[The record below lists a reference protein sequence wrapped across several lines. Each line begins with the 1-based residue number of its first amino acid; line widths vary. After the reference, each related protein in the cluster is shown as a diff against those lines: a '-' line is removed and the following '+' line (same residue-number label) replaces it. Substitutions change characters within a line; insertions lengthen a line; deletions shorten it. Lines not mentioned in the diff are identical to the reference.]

1 MRKIIGAAAAML
13 LALSANA
20 GGLGDMFGAF
30 AGRFDSYGAGREG
43 QAKQLDDVL
52 LKVSEY
58 MNKRM
63 PELIDPETRLD
74 RVSAEPGAHF
84 SYHYTL
90 VTSNSTDIDKASFAS
105 TIRAQLQSKLCD
117 SAQIRSFFNHGVTVG
132 YLYQGNDGL
141 PVGGADFAPNSCDG
155 VKESTTRP

>member
-1 MRKIIGAAAAML
+1 MRKIVGAAAMML
-13 LALSANA
+13 FALSANA

-30 AGRFDSYGAGREG
+30 AGRFDSYGTGREG

-52 LKVSEY
+52 IKVSEY

-63 PELIDPETRLD
+63 PEIVDPETRLD

-90 VTSNSTDIDKASFAS
+90 LASNSVDVNKASFAS
-105 TIRAQLQSKLCD
+105 TIRAQLKSKLCD
-117 SAQIRSFFNHGVTVG
+117 RAQIRSFFSHGVTVG
-132 YLYQGNDGL
+132 YMYQGNDGL
-141 PVGGADFAPNSCDG
+141 PIGGADFAPSSCDDA
-155 VKESTTRP
+155 KEPATKP

>member
-1 MRKIIGAAAAML
+1 MRKIIGATAAML
-13 LALSANA
+13 IAVTANA
-20 GGLGDMFGAF
+20 VGVGDMFGAF
-30 AGRFDSYGAGREG
+30 AGRFDSYGSGREG

-63 PELIDPETRLD
+63 PEAIDTETRLD

-90 VTSNSTDIDKASFAS
+90 LASNSSEIDKTSFAA
-105 TIRAQLQSKLCD
+105 TIRSQLKSKLCD

-132 YLYQGNDGL
+132 YLYQGKDGL
-141 PVGGADFAPNSCDG
+141 PIAGADFAPNSCDDATG
-155 VKESTTRP
+155 SATKP

>member
-1 MRKIIGAAAAML
+1 MLKIIGAAAIML

-20 GGLGDMFGAF
+20 AGLGDLFGAF
-30 AGRFDSYGAGREG
+30 AGRFDTYGAGREG

-58 MNKRM
+58 MNKRR
-63 PELIDPETRLD
+63 PETIDSETRLD

-90 VTSNSTDIDKASFAS
+90 VTSNSTAIDKASFAS
-105 TIRAQLQSKLCD
+105 TIRTQLISKLCN
-117 SAQIRSFFNHGVTVG
+117 SAQIRNFFDHGVTVG
-132 YLYQGNDGL
+132 YMYQGNDGL

-155 VKESTTRP
+155 YKDPTAK

>member
-1 MRKIIGAAAAML
+1 MRKIIGAAVGALFATSAYAAGFGDL
-13 LALSANA
+13 LGS
-20 GGLGDMFGAF
+20 F
-30 AGRFDSYGAGREG
+30 AGRYETYGAGREA

-63 PELIDPETRLD
+63 PEQVDSETRLD

-90 VTSNSTDIDKASFAS
+90 LDSASGSVDKTAFSNNLKEKVKPSVCA
-105 TIRAQLQSKLCD
+105 
-117 SAQIRSFFNHGVTVG
+117 SAQIRNFFNHGVTVG
-132 YLYQGNDGL
+132 YLYQGKDGV
-141 PVGGADFAPNSCDG
+141 PVGGADFAPTFCDD
-155 VKESTTRP
+155 VSAPPSKP

>member
-1 MRKIIGAAAAML
+1 MRKIAAAAATML
-13 LALSANA
+13 LTLSANA

-30 AGRFDSYGAGREG
+30 AGRFDSYGSGREG

-52 LKVSEY
+52 VRVSQA

-63 PELIDPETRLD
+63 PEVIDAETRLD
-74 RVSAEPGAHF
+74 RVSAEPGLHF

-90 VTSNSTDIDKASFAS
+90 TASSSTAIDKASFSS
-105 TIRAQLQSKLCD
+105 TIRAQLKGKLCD

-155 VKESTTRP
+155 VKEPASKS